1 MAGYA
6 DGLLVVLMPLEY
18 NEMIY
23 DNFKIILLL
32 LLA

>member
-18 NEMIY
+18 NEIY